1 MNRKLGL
8 SLIGLTAAALGIGCA
23 HNPPKELLEAR
34 AEYEKTSQ
42 GPAAKYNPA
51 ELHEAKKT
59 LDHANQAFN
68 NDPGSDYTR
77 DVAYIALRKVEI
89 AEADG
94 KVEQANQERAQADQ
108 RVAQLTQQQL
118 AKTKDQLAQTNQ
130 ELAAQRQASQ
140 DAMANLSRLGN
151 VREDSRG
158 TVITLT
164 GGVLFASGK
173 STLLPD
179 ARGKLDQV
187 AEALKNAN
195 GQFVVEGHTDSR
207 GSARLNQRL
216 SERRAETV
224 RNYLIERGVPPERI
238 SAEGFGNSRPIA
250 SNRTAEGRANNRRVE
265 IVVQRA
271 YGGSGNQAPGTKDT
285 AATNTPATKDSKET
299 GADSQR

>member
-1 MNRKLGL
+1 MKTGHFDRGETMNRKLGL
-8 SLIGLTAAALGIGCA
+8 SLMGLTAAALCAGCA
-23 HNPPKELLEAR
+23 HDPPKELLDAR
-34 AEYEKTSQ
+34 AAYEKASE

-59 LDHANQAFN
+59 LDHANQEFN
-68 NDPGSDYTR
+68 SDPGSDYTR

-89 AEADG
+89 ADADG

-108 RVAQLTQQQL
+108 RSAQLTQQQL
-118 AKTKDQLAQTNQ
+118 AKTKEQLAQSNQ
-130 ELAAQRQASQ
+130 QLAVERQASQ

-187 AEALKNAN
+187 AEALKNTDR
-195 GQFVVEGHTDSR
+195 QFIVEGHTDSR
-207 GSARLNQRL
+207 GSARVNQRL

-238 SAEGFGNSRPIA
+238 KAEGFGKSRPVA
-250 SNRTAEGRANNRRVE
+250 SNRTPEGRANNRRVE
-265 IVVQRA
+265 IVIQRA
-271 YGGSGNQAPGTKDT
+271 YGGSGKPA
-285 AATNTPATKDSKET
+285 PATKDTKDT
-299 GADSQR
+299 GTGIQR

>member
-1 MNRKLGL
+1 MNRKFGL
-8 SLIGLTAAALGIGCA
+8 PLIGLTAAALGAGCA
-23 HNPPKELLEAR
+23 HNPPKELIDAR
-34 AEYEKTSQ
+34 AEYEKASQ
-42 GPAAKYNPA
+42 GEAAKYNPA

-59 LDHANQAFN
+59 LDHANQLFN
-68 NDPGSDYTR
+68 SDGDSDYTR

-118 AKTKDQLAQTNQ
+118 AKTKDQLAQSNQ
-130 ELAAQRQASQ
+130 QLAAERQASQ
-140 DAMANLSRLGN
+140 DAIARLGN
-151 VREDSRG
+151 VRQDSRG

-187 AEALKNAN
+187 AEALKNTD
-195 GQFVVEGHTDSR
+195 GEFVVEGHTDSR
-207 GSARLNQRL
+207 GSASLNQRL

-238 SAEGFGNSRPIA
+238 KAEGFGKTRPIA

-265 IVVQRA
+265 VVVQRA
-271 YGGSGNQAPGTKDT
+271 YGGSGKPAPAAKDT
-285 AATNTPATKDSKET
+285 GT
-299 GADSQR
+299 GVQR

>member
-1 MNRKLGL
+1 MKTGHFDRGETMNRKLGL
-8 SLIGLTAAALGIGCA
+8 SLMGLTAAALCAGCA
-23 HNPPKELLEAR
+23 HDPPKELLDAR
-34 AEYEKTSQ
+34 AAYEKASE

-59 LDHANQAFN
+59 LDHANQEFN
-68 NDPGSDYTR
+68 SDPGSDYTR

-89 AEADG
+89 ADADG
-94 KVEQANQERAQADQ
+94 KVEQANQ
-108 RVAQLTQQQL
+108 QL
-118 AKTKDQLAQTNQ
+118 AV
-130 ELAAQRQASQ
+130 ERQASQ

-187 AEALKNAN
+187 AEALKNTDR
-195 GQFVVEGHTDSR
+195 QFIVEGHTDSR
-207 GSARLNQRL
+207 GSARVNQRL

-238 SAEGFGNSRPIA
+238 KAEGFGKSRPVA

-265 IVVQRA
+265 IVIQRA
-271 YGGSGNQAPGTKDT
+271 YGGSGKPA
-285 AATNTPATKDSKET
+285 PATKDTKDTRT
-299 GADSQR
+299 GI

>member
-1 MNRKLGL
+1 MKTGHFDRGETMNRKLGL
-8 SLIGLTAAALGIGCA
+8 SLIGLTATALCAGCA
-23 HNPPKELLEAR
+23 HDPPKELLDAR
-34 AEYEKTSQ
+34 AAYEKASE

-59 LDHANQAFN
+59 LEH
-68 NDPGSDYTR
+68 
-77 DVAYIALRKVEI
+77 
-89 AEADG
+89 
-94 KVEQANQERAQADQ
+94 ANQERAQADQ
-108 RVAQLTQQQL
+108 RSAQLTQQQL
-118 AKTKDQLAQTNQ
+118 AKTKEQLAQSNQ
-130 ELAAQRQASQ
+130 QLAVERQASQ

-187 AEALKNAN
+187 AEALKNTDR
-195 GQFVVEGHTDSR
+195 QFIVEGHTDSR
-207 GSARLNQRL
+207 GSARVNQRL

-238 SAEGFGNSRPIA
+238 KAEGFGKSRPVA

-265 IVVQRA
+265 IVIQRA
-271 YGGSGNQAPGTKDT
+271 YGGSGKPA
-285 AATNTPATKDSKET
+285 PATKDTKDTRT
-299 GADSQR
+299 GI

>member
-1 MNRKLGL
+1 MKTGHFDRGETMNRKLGL
-8 SLIGLTAAALGIGCA
+8 SLIGLTAAALCAGCA
-23 HNPPKELLEAR
+23 HDPPKELLDAR
-34 AEYEKTSQ
+34 AAYEKASE
-42 GPAAKYNPA
+42 GPAAKYNS
-51 ELHEAKKT
+51 
-59 LDHANQAFN
+59 
-68 NDPGSDYTR
+68 DPGSDYTR

-89 AEADG
+89 ADADG
-94 KVEQANQERAQADQ
+94 KVEQGNQERAQADQ
-108 RVAQLTQQQL
+108 RSAQLTQQQL
-118 AKTKDQLAQTNQ
+118 AKTKEQLAQSNQ
-130 ELAAQRQASQ
+130 QLAVERQASQ

-187 AEALKNAN
+187 AEALKNTDR
-195 GQFVVEGHTDSR
+195 QFIVEGHTDSR
-207 GSARLNQRL
+207 GSARVNQRL

-238 SAEGFGNSRPIA
+238 KAEGFGKSRPVA

-265 IVVQRA
+265 IVIQRA
-271 YGGSGNQAPGTKDT
+271 YGGSGKPA
-285 AATNTPATKDSKET
+285 PATKDT
-299 GADSQR
+299 GTGIQR